1 MNPVARSIA
10 GIGPVGCGFT
20 MCEGLNIIRQFCLRG
35 LVQRCADINR
45 LRVNVSPHSW
55 QPFPDFSD
63 EPDRPNGICSA
74 KTLRMTGAQR
84 ADAVLILFV
93 VWEPRPVTAAL
104 LFKSRWVLVC
114 LAVTSVLAPDWDA
127 LAQSAGPKVM
137 SIEVRGNKRIELPAI
152 TGRLT
157 LKVGDPY
164 TPEHVRGQVKILYDT
179 GFFED
184 VQVETEAVNGG
195 TAIVFVVREKPFI
208 TEIVYDGNENLS
220 DDKLKEKTTI
230 KSQSFLDQQ
239 QAKESAEKI
248 RLAYQEDGYFNAQ
261 VIPVVQTLDED
272 RKRLTFFI
280 KEGEKARIKTVN
292 FEGLRAAT
300 KEELF
305 RVMATREWIPWY
317 GLLTQLKLPS
327 FLSDAGI
334 LKREELANDVERI
347 KEILL
352 NRGYLN
358 VQVSLPAVELTED
371 KKWFIVTFTVSEGE
385 PFTVSEVGFR
395 GHTVFEEAEL
405 REGMKIKEGEIFQR
419 AKIRDEITRLTDMY
433 GAKGYAFADVVP
445 NVIPHNEER
454 TASIILNIKEGE
466 MMRIRQINITGNDKT
481 RDNVIRREIRVDEQD
496 VIDTPSLKRSFQR
509 LNNLN
514 FFETVEILPQQV
526 EPDKVDLN
534 VRVKEKPTGQ
544 FSIGGG
550 FSTLDK
556 LVAIADITEGN
567 LGGNGYLGRIRG
579 QLGQQ
584 RSLGL
589 ITFRNPYLN
598 DSLTSLQLD
607 IYRTITNFI
616 SYFEE
621 KSGAS
626 VTFGRWLSEYVT
638 GSVSLFA
645 EQLRFADPQAGIC
658 PDLIPLVCRQ
668 LGNQTTTGFRTT
680 LFRDTRD
687 YFLDPRTGWRIGGG
701 FDLGTPYLGG
711 SNNFAKYYFD
721 AIKYTPL
728 PFDTR
733 FSIRA
738 RYGAVEPL
746 GDRQVPLT
754 ERFFVGGIN
763 TMRGFVFGRAGP
775 VTPLGSTLGAAK
787 ELIFNNDFIFTIS
800 SDAKLNGV
808 LFFDYGKG
816 FDDNE
821 SVSFNLRKAA
831 GFEARWISPFGPLRV
846 AYGINL
852 APSKD
857 PNLPGERKGV
867 FEFTIGSLF

>member
-1 MNPVARSIA
+1 MTSAQALWEFRIRSQDIA
-10 GIGPVGCGFT
+10 AVYTIMVGGSGFVLLSGYGKLQWCVV
-20 MCEGLNIIRQFCLRG
+20 ML
-35 LVQRCADINR
+35 A
-45 LRVNVSPHSW
+45 
-55 QPFPDFSD
+55 
-63 EPDRPNGICSA
+63 
-74 KTLRMTGAQR
+74 
-84 ADAVLILFV
+84 LILSCLV
-93 VWEPRPVTAAL
+93 VGDVVAQVT
-104 LFKSRWVLVC
+104 
-114 LAVTSVLAPDWDA
+114 
-127 LAQSAGPKVM
+127 GMKVKT
-137 SIEVRGNKRIELPAI
+137 IEIRGNKRIELPAI
-152 TGRLT
+152 AGRLT

-164 TPEHVRGQVKILYDT
+164 TPETVRGQVKILYDT

-184 VQVETEAVNGG
+184 VQVETEAGEGG
-195 TAIVFVVREKPFI
+195 TAVAFVVREKPFI
-208 TEIVYDGNENLS
+208 TEIVYDGNESLS

-230 KSQSFLDQQ
+230 KSQSFLDQH

-248 RLAYQEDGYFNAQ
+248 RLAYQEDGYYNAQ

-272 RKRLTFFI
+272 RKRLTFFV
-280 KEGEKARIKTVN
+280 KEGDKARVKAVV
-292 FEGLRAAT
+292 FEGMRAAT
-300 KEELF
+300 KEEAF
-305 RVMATREWIPWY
+305 KVTATREWIPWY
-317 GLLTQLKLPS
+317 GLFTQLKLPS

-334 LKREELANDVERI
+334 LKHDELANDVERV

-352 NRGYLN
+352 NKGYLN
-358 VQVSLPAVELTED
+358 VQVGLPTVELTED
-371 KKWFIVTFTVSEGE
+371 KKWFIITYSVSEGE
-385 PFTVSEVGFR
+385 PFTVAEVGFR
-395 GHTVFEEAEL
+395 GYTVFEESEL
-405 REGMKIKEGEIFQR
+405 REKLKIKDGEIFQR

-433 GAKGYAFADVVP
+433 GSKGYAFADVVP
-445 NVIPHNEER
+445 NVNPNNEER
-454 TASIILNIKEGE
+454 TASIILSIKEGE
-466 MMRIRQINITGNDKT
+466 MMRIRQININGNDKT

-514 FFETVEILPQQV
+514 FFETVEILPAQV
-526 EPDKVDLN
+526 EADKVDLN

-567 LGGNGYLGRIRG
+567 LGGNGYMGRIRG

-598 DSLTSLQLD
+598 DSLTSVQLD
-607 IYRTITNFI
+607 IYRSMTNYI

-638 GSVSLFA
+638 GSISLVA
-645 EQLRFADPQAGIC
+645 EQLNFKDPQVGLC
-658 PDLIPLVCRQ
+658 PDLLPLICRQ

-687 YFLDPRTGWRIGGG
+687 YYLDPRTGWRVGGG
-701 FDLGTPYLGG
+701 VDYGTPFLGG
-711 SNNFAKYYFD
+711 SNNFVKYYLD
-721 AIKYTPL
+721 VSKYTPL

-733 FSIRA
+733 FSVRA
-738 RYGAVEPL
+738 RFGAIEGIGGKPI
-746 GDRQVPLT
+746 PLT

-775 VTPLGSTLGAAK
+775 VVPNIYSVIGASK
-787 ELIFNNDFIFTIS
+787 ELIFNFDYIFTIS
-800 SDAKLNGV
+800 ADAKLNGV
-808 LFFDYGKG
+808 IFFDYGKG

-821 SVSFNLRKAA
+821 KFSLNLRKAA
-831 GFEARWISPFGPLRV
+831 GIEGRWISPFGPLRV
-846 AYGINL
+846 AYGLNL
-852 APSKD
+852 APQ
-857 PNLPGERKGV
+857 PGERTGV